1 MKIDKDPRVVSD
13 RFGHHLQDANGRL
26 VRTFANNRE
35 GLKQAR
41 MSLYR
46 FFKGLDTPPED
57 PTQQEEKKMSDL
69 EKKLEEALN
78 ETITVNTTSDNNP
91 DSQDS
96 VTITANGEDAAELM
110 QMLKL
115 AGINQTAEEQPEMTN
130 PTMAD
135 MIQIIPLDDAEEEVE
150 EDLANTPNDAMDL
163 EGDVDTM
170 VNAISGGLNRKK
182 NAYAKAQDG
191 DNAMAVK
198 EDEKLDE
205 ISKQKIKDYMD
216 KVRDSMGDDPTTR
229 DYNDQFEKRMKGLD
243 TAGKKLSRMNPFSL
257 YDNHPD
263 FDAANK
269 ELSAV
274 VNKAKKMDD
283 KKQAMYMI
291 GKVQEKY
298 RDVGAMDTEVSQII
312 RDMMEEFGMN
322 ESVEEDLTQR
332 YLREFDEFKVTQ
344 TDDGVE
350 VEKKGEFSVTI
361 GADMPEKEFS
371 DEEKAMADELFD
383 LELEQQE
390 LDSENYVDEDAL
402 DENAF
407 NMAAAQAAVD
417 GKKEFEFGG
426 KMHKV
431 TMDKETAQKL
441 IDESVMEDDV
451 EEGLRIV
458 KHPRKPKIDDE
469 TNEDEE
475 DALEKEMSE
484 ELEADEEVVA
494 EGEEGCPCCGGGEC
508 NCKPDCPDCD
518 CNKEVDEMKEDKEL
532 DSIKRLAGI

>member
-1 MKIDKDPRVVSD
+1 MKIDKDPKVVSD

-115 AGINQTAEEQPEMTN
+115 AGMNQTAEEQPEMTN

-198 EDEKLDE
+198 EDE
-205 ISKQKIKDYMD
+205 
-216 KVRDSMGDDPTTR
+216 
-229 DYNDQFEKRMKGLD
+229 
-243 TAGKKLSRMNPFSL
+243 
-257 YDNHPD
+257 
-263 FDAANK
+263 
-269 ELSAV
+269 
-274 VNKAKKMDD
+274 
-283 KKQAMYMI
+283 
-291 GKVQEKY
+291 
-298 RDVGAMDTEVSQII
+298 
-312 RDMMEEFGMN
+312 
-322 ESVEEDLTQR
+322 EDLSET

-407 NMAAAQAAVD
+407 NMAAAKAAVA
-417 GKKEFEFGG
+417 GEKEFEFGG
-426 KMHKV
+426 EMHKV

-451 EEGLRIV
+451 EEGIRAV
-458 KHPRKPKIDDE
+458 RNPNATPREKSEQEKMLTKQQKSMLDD
-469 TNEDEE
+469 DEE

-518 CNKEVDEMKEDKEL
+518 CNKEVDEGAGCSSKKKMKEDEEL

>member
-1 MKIDKDPRVVSD
+1 
-13 RFGHHLQDANGRL
+13 
-26 VRTFANNRE
+26 
-35 GLKQAR
+35 
-41 MSLYR
+41 
-46 FFKGLDTPPED
+46 
-57 PTQQEEKKMSDL
+57 
-69 EKKLEEALN
+69 
-78 ETITVNTTSDNNP
+78 
-91 DSQDS
+91 
-96 VTITANGEDAAELM
+96 
-110 QMLKL
+110 
-115 AGINQTAEEQPEMTN
+115 
-130 PTMAD
+130 
-135 MIQIIPLDDAEEEVE
+135 
-150 EDLANTPNDAMDL
+150 
-163 EGDVDTM
+163 
-170 VNAISGGLNRKK
+170 
-182 NAYAKAQDG
+182 
-191 DNAMAVK
+191 
-198 EDEKLDE
+198 
-205 ISKQKIKDYMD
+205 
-216 KVRDSMGDDPTTR
+216 
-229 DYNDQFEKRMKGLD
+229 
-243 TAGKKLSRMNPFSL
+243 
-257 YDNHPD
+257 
-263 FDAANK
+263 
-269 ELSAV
+269 
-274 VNKAKKMDD
+274 
-283 KKQAMYMI
+283 
-291 GKVQEKY
+291 
-298 RDVGAMDTEVSQII
+298 
-312 RDMMEEFGMN
+312 
-322 ESVEEDLTQR
+322 
-332 YLREFDEFKVTQ
+332 
-344 TDDGVE
+344 
-350 VEKKGEFSVTI
+350 
-361 GADMPEKEFS
+361 
-371 DEEKAMADELFD
+371 MADELFD

>member
-13 RFGHHLQDANGRL
+13 HYGHHLLNAKGEK
-26 VRTFANNRE
+26 VKTFSKDRA

-41 MSLYR
+41 MSLYKN
-46 FFKGLDTPPED
+46 FKRMDLPPID
-57 PTQQEEKKMSDL
+57 PTQQEESKMSDL

-115 AGINQTAEEQPEMTN
+115 AGMNQTAEEQPEMTN

-170 VNAISGGLNRKK
+170 VNAISGGLNKKK

-191 DNAMAVK
+191 DNALAVK
-198 EDEKLDE
+198 EDE
-205 ISKQKIKDYMD
+205 
-216 KVRDSMGDDPTTR
+216 
-229 DYNDQFEKRMKGLD
+229 
-243 TAGKKLSRMNPFSL
+243 
-257 YDNHPD
+257 
-263 FDAANK
+263 
-269 ELSAV
+269 
-274 VNKAKKMDD
+274 
-283 KKQAMYMI
+283 
-291 GKVQEKY
+291 
-298 RDVGAMDTEVSQII
+298 
-312 RDMMEEFGMN
+312 
-322 ESVEEDLTQR
+322 EDLTET
-332 YLREFDEFKVTQ
+332 YVREFDEFKVTQ

-371 DEEKAMADELFD
+371 DEEKAVADELFD

-407 NMAAAQAAVD
+407 NMAAAKAAVA
-417 GKKEFEFGG
+417 GEKEFEFGG
-426 KMHKV
+426 EMHKV

-451 EEGLRIV
+451 EEGIRAV
-458 KHPRKPKIDDE
+458 RNPNATPREKSEQEKMLTKQQKSMLDD
-469 TNEDEE
+469 DEE

-518 CNKEVDEMKEDKEL
+518 CNKEVDEGAGCSSKKKMKEDEEL